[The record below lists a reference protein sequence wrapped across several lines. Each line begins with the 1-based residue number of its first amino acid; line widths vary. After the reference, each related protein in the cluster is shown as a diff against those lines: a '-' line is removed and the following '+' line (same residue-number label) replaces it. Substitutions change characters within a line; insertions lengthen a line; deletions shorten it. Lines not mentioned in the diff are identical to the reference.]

1 MNIAVSTFVIILFL
15 LPGLVFRR
23 CYYTEEFSK
32 QYFKSTFFGIFS
44 SSFVPSLVLHLLGLY
59 LISIVTTYTL
69 DLSVLAK
76 LFTNTLDESCIENI
90 KLNANQIVIYNLF
103 ILATSALLG
112 ISTKRIVRYNK
123 LDRTYKIFK
132 FKNTWHYILTGELF
146 DFPRI
151 NLPLYKDKVAD
162 IELVFCNVLMRL
174 NHTSYLYDGILVD
187 YELNRTNGLTRIALT
202 NAQYRIIEH
211 NTSTSIF
218 KTYSKPRPIKGHV
231 MVFEYAKI
239 ENINFSYYTVKYN
252 TSNSS
257 FSLEMVN

>member
-1 MNIAVSTFVIILFL
+1 
-15 LPGLVFRR
+15 
-23 CYYTEEFSK
+23 
-32 QYFKSTFFGIFS
+32 
-44 SSFVPSLVLHLLGLY
+44 
-59 LISIVTTYTL
+59 
-69 DLSVLAK
+69 
-76 LFTNTLDESCIENI
+76 
-90 KLNANQIVIYNLF
+90 
-103 ILATSALLG
+103 
-112 ISTKRIVRYNK
+112 
-123 LDRTYKIFK
+123 
-132 FKNTWHYILTGELF
+132 
-146 DFPRI
+146 
-151 NLPLYKDKVAD
+151 
-162 IELVFCNVLMRL
+162 MRL